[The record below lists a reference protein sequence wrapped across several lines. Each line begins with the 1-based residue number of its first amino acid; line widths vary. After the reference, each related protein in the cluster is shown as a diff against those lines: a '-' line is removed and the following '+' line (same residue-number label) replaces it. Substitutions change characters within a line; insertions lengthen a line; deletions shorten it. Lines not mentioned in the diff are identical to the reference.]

1 MIKAIFWDFF
11 GVINIDGKLNPEVA
25 KFIKLNKNK
34 YKFAILSASN
44 IDLRPWLEENGILDL
59 FKLVQIT
66 SEVNLTKTDP
76 NFYIKALEAIN
87 LKPNETLFIDDI
99 QSYLDVAAKLGIK
112 TELYNGQKFDELC
125 SEIIFNSQQYH

>member
-11 GVINIDGKLNPEVA
+11 GVIYIDGKLNKEISDFL
-25 KFIKLNKNK
+25 KSNKDK

-44 IDLRPWLEENGILDL
+44 TDLRPWLKDEDILDYFSL
-59 FKLVQIT
+59 IQIT

-112 TELYNGQKFDELC
+112 TQLYT
-125 SEIIFNSQQYH
+125 QQSLANLL

>member
-11 GVINIDGKLNPEVA
+11 GVINIDGKLNKEVSEFL
-25 KFIKLNKNK
+25 KFNKDK

-44 IDLRPWLEENGILDL
+44 TDLRPWLKDNDILDYFSL
-59 FKLVQIT
+59 IQIT

-112 TELYNGQKFDELC
+112 TQLYT
-125 SEIIFNSQQYH
+125 QQSLANLL

>member
-44 IDLRPWLEENGILDL
+44 IDLRPWLKENGILDL

-66 SEVNLTKTDP
+66 SEVNLTKTEP

-112 TELYNGQKFDELC
+112 TKLYTDQSLVNLL
-125 SEIIFNSQQYH
+125 

>member
-11 GVINIDGKLNPEVA
+11 GVINIDGKLNKEVSDFL
-25 KFIKLNKNK
+25 KSNKDK

-44 IDLRPWLEENGILDL
+44 TDLRPWLKDNDILDYFSL
-59 FKLVQIT
+59 IQIT

-76 NFYIKALEAIN
+76 KFYKKALEELN
-87 LKPNETLFIDDI
+87 LKSNEALFIDDI

-112 TELYNGQKFDELC
+112 TELYRNQSLA
-125 SEIIFNSQQYH
+125 NLH

>member
-11 GVINIDGKLNPEVA
+11 GVINIDGKLNQDVA
-25 KFIKLNKNK
+25 NFIEHNSKK
-34 YKFAILSASN
+34 YTFAILSASN
-44 IDLRPWLEENGILDL
+44 VDLKPWLKDEDILDYFSL
-59 FKLVQIT
+59 IQIT

-99 QSYLDVAAKLGIK
+99 QSYLDVASKLGIK
-112 TELYNGQKFDELC
+112 TKLYTGQSLV
-125 SEIIFNSQQYH
+125 NLL

>member
-11 GVINIDGKLNPEVA
+11 GVISIDGRLNPEVA

-44 IDLRPWLEENGILDL
+44 IDLRPWLKENGILDL

-76 NFYIKALEAIN
+76 NFYIKALEKLNVKA
-87 LKPNETLFIDDI
+87 NEALFVDDI
-99 QSYLDVAAKLGIK
+99 QSYLDVASKLGIK
-112 TELYNGQKFDELC
+112 TELYTGQKLGTSK
-125 SEIIFNSQQYH
+125 SENIFSNQ

>member
-1 MIKAIFWDFF
+1 MIRAIFWDFF
-11 GVINIDGKLNPEVA
+11 GVINIDGKLNKEISDFL
-25 KFIKLNKNK
+25 KSNKGK

-44 IDLRPWLEENGILDL
+44 TDLRPWLKDEDILDYFSL
-59 FKLVQIT
+59 NQIT

-112 TELYNGQKFDELC
+112 TQLYT
-125 SEIIFNSQQYH
+125 QQSLANLL

>member
-1 MIKAIFWDFF
+1 MIRAVFWDFF
-11 GVINIDGKLNPEVA
+11 GVINIDGKLNKEISDFL
-25 KFIKLNKNK
+25 KSNKGK

-44 IDLRPWLEENGILDL
+44 TDLRPWLKDEDILDYFSL
-59 FKLVQIT
+59 IQIT

-112 TELYNGQKFDELC
+112 TQLYT
-125 SEIIFNSQQYH
+125 QQSLANLL

>member
-11 GVINIDGKLNPEVA
+11 GVINIDGKLNKEISDFL
-25 KFIKLNKNK
+25 KSNKGK

-44 IDLRPWLEENGILDL
+44 TDLRPWLKDEDILDYFSL
-59 FKLVQIT
+59 IQIT

-76 NFYIKALEAIN
+76 NFYIKALEALN
-87 LKPNETLFIDDI
+87 LKPNNTLFIDDM

-112 TELYNGQKFDELC
+112 TQLYT
-125 SEIIFNSQQYH
+125 QQSLTNLH

>member
-44 IDLRPWLEENGILDL
+44 SDLRPWLKDEDILDYFSL
-59 FKLVQIT
+59 IQIT

-76 NFYIKALEAIN
+76 NFYLKALEAIN

-99 QSYLDVAAKLGIK
+99 QSYLDVASKLGIK
-112 TELYNGQKFDELC
+112 TKLYTGQSLV
-125 SEIIFNSQQYH
+125 NLL

>member
-44 IDLRPWLEENGILDL
+44 IDLRPWLKENGILDL

-76 NFYIKALEAIN
+76 NFYIKALEKLNVKA
-87 LKPNETLFIDDI
+87 NEALFVDDI
-99 QSYLDVAAKLGIK
+99 QSYLDVASKLGIK
-112 TELYNGQKFDELC
+112 TELYTGQSLV
-125 SEIIFNSQQYH
+125 NLL

>member
-44 IDLRPWLEENGILDL
+44 LDLRPWLKDEDILDYFSL
-59 FKLVQIT
+59 IQIT

-99 QSYLDVAAKLGIK
+99 RSYLDVASKLGIK
-112 TELYNGQKFDELC
+112 TKLYTGQSLV
-125 SEIIFNSQQYH
+125 NLL

>member
-44 IDLRPWLEENGILDL
+44 VDLKPWLKDEDILDYFSL
-59 FKLVQIT
+59 IQIT

-99 QSYLDVAAKLGIK
+99 QNYLDVASKLGIK
-112 TELYNGQKFDELC
+112 TKLYMGQSLV
-125 SEIIFNSQQYH
+125 NLL

>member
-11 GVINIDGKLNPEVA
+11 GVIYIDGKLNKEISDFL
-25 KFIKLNKNK
+25 KSNKDK

-44 IDLRPWLEENGILDL
+44 TDLRPWLKDNDILDYFSL
-59 FKLVQIT
+59 IQIT
-66 SEVNLTKTDP
+66 SEVKLTKTDP
-76 NFYIKALEAIN
+76 NFYIKALETIN

-112 TELYNGQKFDELC
+112 TQLYT
-125 SEIIFNSQQYH
+125 QQSLTNLH